1 MLAAIHK
8 MKVTLY
14 SRQWCG
20 WCLDAKDYLKGRDI
34 AFEEVDVGK
43 DAVADAEM
51 QRLSGQHYVRRLTWT
66 AGAGKFRM
74 WNSSRSFSPSSMV
87 RPGNEPEHAM
97 RRRTRITG
105 RQ

>member
-1 MLAAIHK
+1 

-14 SRQWCG
+14 SRPWCG

-51 QRLSGQHYVRRLTWT
+51 QRLSGQHYVPTIVVDGQVL
-66 AGAGKFRM
+66 ANFDVEQLKEFLAKLNGA
-74 WNSSRSFSPSSMV
+74 
-87 RPGNEPEHAM
+87 PG
-97 RRRTRITG
+97 
-105 RQ
+105 Q